1 MNTTTSER
9 GKETGGANGRGRLA
23 AILVCFAAM
32 GWLIGRSYSESVFH
46 QVLIVVLGTAV
57 GFAGIFLYTR
67 VIFIFNARV
76 QKQHG
81 SSAIKQTVLTG
92 FLMLV
97 PFTVL
102 ATLAEI
108 WFSWNAVIAF
118 VSAGIMLSG
127 VAVGAELVK
136 LGKQKKLLALI
147 PSLGAVIFAGVW
159 IVLLSL
165 VEKILATVT
174 D

>member
-1 MNTTTSER
+1 MSTTTSER
-9 GKETGGANGRGRLA
+9 GKETGEANGRGRLA

-57 GFAGIFLYTR
+57 GLAGIFLYTR
-67 VIFIFNARV
+67 VMFIFNARV
-76 QKQHG
+76 QEQHG

-92 FLMLV
+92 FLMLI

-102 ATLAEI
+102 AIAAEI

-136 LGKQKKLLALI
+136 LGKQGWRNTVIPAFAAGLFAMFWISIVSLLKLI
-147 PSLGAVIFAGVW
+147 T
-159 IVLLSL
+159 
-165 VEKILATVT
+165 E
-174 D
+174 